1 MPKPRKSLS
10 NNMRSEF
17 LSSHKKIK
25 EIIKKAKDNK

>member
-17 LSSHKKIK
+17 LSSH
-25 EIIKKAKDNK
+25 